1 MNEGIRKEIMGMSLS
16 ELNSLMDYIRDV
28 QVINAKQSLT
38 VGQKVYVVSKTKRQ
52 KGTLVK
58 IKQKRCTV
66 DIGGII
72 YSVPMSMLEAA

>member
-1 MNEGIRKEIMGMSLS
+1 MNEGIRKEIIGMSLS

-38 VGQKVYVVSKTKRQ
+38 VGQKVYVVQKTK
-52 KGTLVK
+52 KELGTLVK
-58 IKQKRCTV
+58 IKQRKCTV
-66 DIGGII
+66 DIGGRM